1 MKHNRTN
8 SVVEITKVDYGSV
21 GLRGNPFPIAGLS
34 TSQSP
39 YPLID
44 PRMDKEVRDFINQT
58 IQSQEYCGLVVLGE
72 FGSGKTY
79 ALRYIETLVETLEM
93 RADAEEV
100 LAIYV
105 EHPRPTLIALVA
117 DVCNRIG
124 RARFRNILL
133 EMIFADFARVVST
146 PTDPDSSERLKKVK
160 SAYLQSAHRDL
171 FATAEPLANLTSA
184 EAILNPAA
192 VIDRIWAGGGSTE
205 FLIQFGTDSLGLIL
219 GKKHSSGKDVA
230 RHFAEFALSDDARAA
245 AYWKKLL
252 AGNLCFG
259 TKVVAGISGQDIWHH
274 VVEVLRHAG
283 YKMVYLLIDEFE
295 ESDYQQAKQ
304 ASLRAF
310 LADLRDLI
318 DSNLEGF
325 ALVIASKVNA
335 WDVCRALNP
344 AFTQRFSRSAVL
356 ASNSVTDLKK
366 MISERVKQ
374 LRSVSSNDPLA
385 PFTESAIKALQ
396 KLSRGNTRVAVQAC
410 HILLWHAASIG
421 GNQVD
426 EKMVGDLNNIS
437 RTFYYARGGH

>member
-1 MKHNRTN
+1 MKEKKSN
-8 SVVEITKVDYGSV
+8 SVVEISKVDYSSV

-44 PRMDKEVRDFINQT
+44 PKMDKEVHDFINQT

-100 LAIYV
+100 LAIYI

-146 PTDPDSSERLKKVK
+146 PDDPDSAERLKKVK
-160 SAYLQSAHRDL
+160 AAYLQSAHRDL
-171 FATAEPLANLTSA
+171 FANAEPLANLTSA

-192 VIDRIWAGGGSTE
+192 VVDRIWAGGGSAE
-205 FLIQFGTDSLGLIL
+205 FLIQFGTDSLGLIV
-219 GKKHSSGKDVA
+219 GRKPPCGKDVA

-245 AYWKKLL
+245 GFWKKLL
-252 AGNLCFG
+252 LGDLCAGS
-259 TKVVAGISGQDIWHH
+259 KVVAGISGQEIWHYF
-274 VVEVLRHAG
+274 VEVLRHAG
-283 YKMVYLLIDEFE
+283 YKIVYLLIDEFE

-304 ASLRAF
+304 ASLRGF

-335 WDVCRALNP
+335 WDLCRALNP
-344 AFTQRFSRSAVL
+344 AFTQRFSRSVVL

-366 MISERVKQ
+366 MISERVRQ
-374 LRSVSSNDPLA
+374 VRLLASNDPLA
-385 PFTESAIKALQ
+385 PFTEGAVAALQ

-410 HILLWHAASIG
+410 HILLWHSASIG
-421 GNQVD
+421 EDRVD
-426 EKMVGDLNNIS
+426 EKMVANLNDIS
-437 RTFYYARGGH
+437 RTFYYARGGR